1 MARENTELTWTDV
14 SARLAPARSYW
25 VATVSLTGAPH
36 VAPVWGVVVD
46 DVLYIYSERSTL
58 KARNLAVD
66 ARVAVHLES
75 AEDVVIV
82 HGEVEDLGAPADSS
96 RVVAALALKY
106 PDPADAQ
113 YLPSDDP
120 AFDVLWAIRPR
131 RAMAWRLDDYDAS
144 QGRWRA

>member
-106 PDPADAQ
+106 QDPADAQ
-113 YLPSDDP
+113 YLPTDDP